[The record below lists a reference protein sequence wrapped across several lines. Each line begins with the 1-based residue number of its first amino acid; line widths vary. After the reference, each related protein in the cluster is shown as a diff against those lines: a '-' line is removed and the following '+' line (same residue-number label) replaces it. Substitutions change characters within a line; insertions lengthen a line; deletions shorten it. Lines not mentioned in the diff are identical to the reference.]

1 LTGTFGTATISGDA
15 VIQDRRSKVASTRAG
30 LGRYRAQLVEE
41 LAQQKPENIPSLCKR
56 GSYHALYSAH
66 WLQLTL
72 GCLPAVTTSKQRPEL
87 RPFFVSAG
95 TQLRALLFGV
105 GVLLVLYL
113 PWRIVVPFLPA
124 LCWAFA
130 LALIGDPIYAW
141 LDGDSCRLV
150 RG

>member
-1 LTGTFGTATISGDA
+1 MPVRGDDIEAEEGTPTVLRVS
-15 VIQDRRSKVASTRAG
+15 R
-30 LGRYRAQLVEE
+30 
-41 LAQQKPENIPSLCKR
+41 
-56 GSYHALYSAH
+56 
-66 WLQLTL
+66 
-72 GCLPAVTTSKQRPEL
+72 TS
-87 RPFFVSAG
+87 
-95 TQLRALLFGV
+95 LRALLLGV

-113 PWRIVVPFLPA
+113 CWRIVVPFLPA